1 MDRLDDKAMATNQAL
16 ETLCFFCSCA
26 PVATGITQIHFEM
39 GGGITNRSHGLTS
52 LYVHRDSLVAIVP
65 GGRRERAV
73 VGRSAILIRPNYGK
87 WNHIYG

>member
-39 GGGITNRSHGLTS
+39 GGGITNRSHGLSS
-52 LYVHRDSLVAIVP
+52 LYETVVLKSLNFIWQTKKIFALVWY
-65 GGRRERAV
+65 R
-73 VGRSAILIRPNYGK
+73 N
-87 WNHIYG
+87 IYEAGSNS